1 MSKITTV
8 YDELLTILAAIFPE
22 KKRIFNPYSLTD
34 NPQHN
39 LRDSYGLLKTTTDR
53 VDAEFKGFT
62 DSHGFKVVLTKEV
75 VRMESQTDQVD
86 DVHRELIEDAFEL
99 RERIYRY
106 DKLGLTS
113 EVVNTEIGSVS
124 GVEQFYNEKAKF
136 VSISIDFNILVNEN
150 FN

>member
-8 YDELLTILAAIFPE
+8 YDELLTILSTIFPE
-22 KKRIFNPYSLTD
+22 KKRIYNPYSLTD